1 MSMTA
6 PATRAPIRILTVDDH
21 PMLREGIAAVIEGQP
36 DMEIVGEASDGVEAI
51 KRFGELRPDVTL
63 MDLQMPEMNGIDALK
78 AIREKY
84 PDARVIVLTTYKGDA
99 QALAAL
105 KSGAAGYLLKNT
117 LRRELLDTIRSVHV
131 GRRHVTAEVASEVA
145 LHAVEERLSDREVEV
160 LRAVAA
166 GKSNK
171 QVARELA
178 VSEDTVK
185 GHLKIVF
192 TKLGVADRTQAV
204 MLAIKRGIIAA

>member
-1 MSMTA
+1 MASIA
-6 PATRAPIRILTVDDH
+6 PRPPIRILTVDDH
-21 PMLREGIAAVIEGQP
+21 PMLREGIAAVIDGQP
-36 DMEIVGEASDGVEAI
+36 DMQIVGEASNGVEAV
-51 KRFGELRPDVTL
+51 KRFDELKPDVTL

-78 AIREKY
+78 AIRTNH
-84 PDARVIVLTTYKGDA
+84 PGARVIVLTTYAGDA

-105 KSGAAGYLLKNT
+105 KGGAAGYLLKNT
-117 LRRELLDTIRSVHV
+117 LRRELLDTIRLVHA

-145 LHAVEERLSDREVEV
+145 LHAAEDRLSDREIDV
-160 LRAVAA
+160 LMAVAA

-171 QVARELA
+171 QVARELT

-185 GHLKIVF
+185 GHLKIIF

-204 MLAIKRGIIAA
+204 MVAMRRGIIGP

>member
-1 MSMTA
+1 MASIA
-6 PATRAPIRILTVDDH
+6 PRAPIRLLTVDDH

-36 DMEIVGEASDGVEAI
+36 DMEIVGEASNGVEAVE
-51 KRFGELRPDVTL
+51 RFDQLKPDVTL

-78 AIREKY
+78 AIRTNH
-84 PDARVIVLTTYKGDA
+84 PDARVIVLTTYRGDA

-105 KSGAAGYLLKNT
+105 KGGAAGYLLKNT
-117 LRRELLDTIRSVHV
+117 LRRELLDTIRLVHA

-145 LHAVEERLSDREVEV
+145 LHATEDRLGDREIDV
-160 LRAVAA
+160 LTAVAA

-171 QVARELA
+171 QVARELS

-185 GHLKIVF
+185 GHLKIIF
-192 TKLGVADRTQAV
+192 TKLGVSDRTQAIMV
-204 MLAIKRGIIAA
+204 AMRRGIIPP

>member
-1 MSMTA
+1 MTA
-6 PATRAPIRILTVDDH
+6 TGTRASIRILTVDDH
-21 PMLREGIAAVIEGQP
+21 PMLREGIAAVVEGQP
-36 DMEIVGEASDGVEAI
+36 DMQIIGEASNGVEAV

-78 AIREKY
+78 AIRAKH
-84 PDARVIVLTTYKGDA
+84 PDARVIMLTTYAGDA

-117 LRRELLDTIRSVHV
+117 LRRELLDTIRSVHA

-145 LHAVEERLSDREVEV
+145 LHAAEDRLSDREIDV
-160 LRAVAA
+160 LTAVAS

-171 QVARELA
+171 QVARELS

-185 GHLKIVF
+185 GHLKIIF

-204 MLAIKRGIIAA
+204 MIAMRRGIIAP

>member
-1 MSMTA
+1 
-6 PATRAPIRILTVDDH
+6 
-21 PMLREGIAAVIEGQP
+21 
-36 DMEIVGEASDGVEAI
+36 
-51 KRFGELRPDVTL
+51 VTL

-78 AIREKY
+78 TIRAKH
-84 PDARVIVLTTYKGDA
+84 PDARVIVLTTYAGDA

-105 KSGAAGYLLKNT
+105 KNGAAGYLLKNT
-117 LRRELLDTIRSVHV
+117 LRRELLDTIRLVHA

-145 LHAVEERLSDREVEV
+145 LHAIEERLSDREVDV
-160 LRAVAA
+160 LTSVAA

-171 QVARELA
+171 QVARELS

-185 GHLKIVF
+185 GHLKIIF

-204 MLAIKRGIIAA
+204 MVAMRRGIIAP

>member
-1 MSMTA
+1 MASFA
-6 PATRAPIRILTVDDH
+6 PRAPIRLLTVDDH

-36 DMEIVGEASDGVEAI
+36 DMEIVGEASNGVEAV
-51 KRFGELRPDVTL
+51 KRFDQLKPDVTL

-78 AIREKY
+78 AIRTNH
-84 PDARVIVLTTYKGDA
+84 PDARVIVLTTYGGDA

-105 KSGAAGYLLKNT
+105 KGGAAGYLLKNT
-117 LRRELLDTIRSVHV
+117 LRRELLDTIRLVHA

-145 LHAVEERLSDREVEV
+145 LHATEDRLGDREIDVQT
-160 LRAVAA
+160 AVAA

-171 QVARELA
+171 QVARELS

-185 GHLKIVF
+185 GHLKIIF
-192 TKLGVADRTQAV
+192 TKLGVSDRTHAV
-204 MLAIKRGIIAA
+204 MVAMRRGIIPP